1 MAVTIQE
8 KPFTFDFAGNRTRFL
23 LRGTPVSTNGRR
35 SVSRFVINTLPSEHL
50 AVRFGNDSF
59 EFAITTPAQARN
71 TPNAIAN
78 YSNTASLRTEL
89 ISKIAENYYISRL
102 YDVVVDEDLALT
114 FTSKDYGGDIVS
126 IDDYGS
132 GDIDVVS
139 QIAGIARVEKPNYQV
154 FARFEITRHHEGGVQ
169 TIESPEMLLHPGSDN
184 IAELPVEILRS
195 YFSAADVPSPTET
208 YAAHI
213 LQYAT
218 LKYRLTFSDVYGDNP
233 AVGVLKHS
241 AEMFLS
247 AGCSDEEHR
256 SMNRADWVTGMGANK
271 RLSEYT
277 DIRNYGCDSGLI
289 FRSFRDMPQYAYFML
304 FASSKPNTYSRN
316 LTVNVTIR
324 RSNGTTLLLNPG
336 VFTITNYNIVRM
348 PLSVAAL
355 GLSAYSQDIL
365 SYSVHVSNALGE
377 VWTRTFVLESKPYGA
392 QVFLLQNRY
401 GVLESLYAETESLEE
416 RTEGGET
423 VQNGI
428 AGIDIT
434 DRSTIH
440 TARTGYRGRRELQL
454 VADAM
459 RGRFNYRIVDGK
471 AVPIS
476 VIPDTLT
483 VKDDEEDL
491 LSAEFRYRFN
501 TPLAG
506 HGTSPLPINP
516 DGIEIWE
523 DTEVWRD
530 SAHSLL
536 PPTNIIANQFNKS
549 L

>member
-23 LRGTPVSTNGRR
+23 LRGTPVSVNGRKSE
-35 SVSRFVINTLPSEHL
+35 SVYKIQNLPSHFLVVSFSDERYFFIITSATL
-50 AVRFGNDSF
+50 AKNCPDR
-59 EFAITTPAQARN
+59 
-71 TPNAIAN
+71 IAN
-78 YSNTASLRTEL
+78 HTNASSLKAEL
-89 ISKIAENYYISRL
+89 QSKIAENYYISRH
-102 YDVVVDEDLALT
+102 YDVTIDDDLTLT
-114 FTSKDYGGDIVS
+114 FVSKQYGADTVTISGIEGDS
-126 IDDYGS
+126 ILLLSKTD
-132 GDIDVVS
+132 
-139 QIAGIARVEKPNYQV
+139 GIERKMKSNYQV

-169 TIESPEMLLHPGSDN
+169 TVESPEMLLHPGSDN

-195 YFSAADVPSPTET
+195 YFSAADIPSPTET

-218 LKYRLTFSDVYGDNP
+218 LKYRLTFSEVYGDNP

-271 RLSEYT
+271 RLSEHT
-277 DIRNYGCDSGLI
+277 DIRNYGCDSGLTV
-289 FRSFRDMPQYAYFML
+289 RSFHDMPQYAYFML
-304 FASSKPNTYSRN
+304 FADSKPSTYSKS

-324 RSNGTTLLLNPG
+324 RSNGTTLLFNPG
-336 VFTITNYNIVRM
+336 VFIITNYNIVRM

-416 RTEGGET
+416 RTEGSET

-491 LSAEFRYRFN
+491 LSAEFHYRFN